1 MTEVKNNNYK
11 KSLVEV
17 EAVLSC
23 LNYMDYKKIPQNI
36 IEAIK
41 VNKDENYIF
50 EYDENLDYKDWNL
63 MLETKAI
70 LYNLFKQ
77 YLATNEQKEYYKQK
91 ELIERNRI
99 EKEKK
104 QKYNVDNLFKV
115 KSLKENQQEEVKE
128 NSELI
133 KYKEPIL
140 KKIIN
145 KIKAIFGKK

>member
-11 KSLVEV
+11 KALVEV

-36 IEAIK
+36 IETIK

-140 KKIIN
+140 KRIIN

>member
-11 KSLVEV
+11 KALVEV
-17 EAVLSC
+17 EAILSC

-70 LYNLFKQ
+70 LYNIFKQ

-140 KKIIN
+140 KRIIN

>member
-11 KSLVEV
+11 KVLVEV

-140 KKIIN
+140 KRIIN

>member
-11 KSLVEV
+11 KALVEV

>member
-11 KSLVEV
+11 KALVEV

-104 QKYNVDNLFKV
+104 QKYNVDNLVKV

-133 KYKEPIL
+133 KYKEPII
-140 KKIIN
+140 KRIIN

>member
-11 KSLVEV
+11 KALVEV

-140 KKIIN
+140 KRIIN

>member
-11 KSLVEV
+11 KALVEV
-17 EAVLSC
+17 EAILSC

-140 KKIIN
+140 KRIIN

>member
-11 KSLVEV
+11 KALVEV

-23 LNYMDYKKIPQNI
+23 LNHMDYKKIPQNI

-115 KSLKENQQEEVKE
+115 KSLKENQQEVVKE

-140 KKIIN
+140 KRIIN

>member
-1 MTEVKNNNYK
+1 
-11 KSLVEV
+11 
-17 EAVLSC
+17 
-23 LNYMDYKKIPQNI
+23 
-36 IEAIK
+36 
-41 VNKDENYIF
+41 
-50 EYDENLDYKDWNL
+50 

-140 KKIIN
+140 KRIIN

>member
-11 KSLVEV
+11 KALVEV

-104 QKYNVDNLFKV
+104 QKYNEDNLFKV

-140 KKIIN
+140 KRIIN